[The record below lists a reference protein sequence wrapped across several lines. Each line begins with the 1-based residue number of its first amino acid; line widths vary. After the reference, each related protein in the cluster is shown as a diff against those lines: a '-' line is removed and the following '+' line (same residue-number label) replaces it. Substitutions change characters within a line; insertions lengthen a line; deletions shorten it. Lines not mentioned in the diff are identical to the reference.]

1 MIFLDAS
8 FIVAYANADDQQH
21 KRAVELAKEIES
33 GMHGERTVS
42 EYILDE
48 VTTVLLS
55 RTKNHSIA
63 VSTGKEMRNLFFIR
77 QDYALLEKTWEIFS
91 AQKEPYIS
99 FTDCNTI
106 AICEREGIAKLAT
119 FDAKL
124 GKKSGLIIVD

>member
-8 FIVAYANADDQQH
+8 FIVAYANADDKH
-21 KRAVELAKEIES
+21 HRRAVEIAKEIED
-33 GMHGERTVS
+33 GLHGERAVS

-55 RTKNHSIA
+55 RTNDYETA
-63 VSTGKEMRNLFFIR
+63 VSTGRELRNFQFIR
-77 QDYALLEKTWEIFS
+77 QDYALLEKTWEVFS
-91 AQKEPYIS
+91 AQGKPYIS

-119 FDAKL
+119 FDVKL
-124 GKKSGLIIVD
+124 GEKSGLVIVG